1 MFDVG
6 FWELT
11 VIAIVA
17 LLVVGPEKLPRV
29 ARSAGLWVGKARRF
43 VSSVKADIDREL
55 AADELKKA
63 LAKQA
68 ESTGLHEIIEETR
81 KSIQTDE
88 SPSVKSEQG
97 TATIPNKPAASTKA
111 EEPSAAITSK
121 SNDSNS
127 Q

>member
-81 KSIQTDE
+81 KSIQSDE
-88 SPSVKSEQG
+88 SPSVKREQG
-97 TATIPNKPAASTKA
+97 TATIPNKTDASAKA

>member
-1 MFDVG
+1 MFDIG

-81 KSIQTDE
+81 KSIQPDE
-88 SPSVKSEQG
+88 SPSVKREQG